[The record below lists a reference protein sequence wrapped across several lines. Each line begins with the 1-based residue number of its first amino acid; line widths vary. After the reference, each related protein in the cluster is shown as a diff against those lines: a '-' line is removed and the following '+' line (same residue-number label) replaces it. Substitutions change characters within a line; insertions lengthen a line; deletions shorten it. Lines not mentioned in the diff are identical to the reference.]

1 MKSKIVPCVDC
12 GREWPRKEL
21 NRNFRCKPCAWKKV
35 GDVVWQLHHQQGPE
49 YEKWKEATK
58 AAMSSL

>member
-12 GREWPRKEL
+12 GKELPRKEL
-21 NRNFRCKPCAWKKV
+21 NRNFRCIDCRVKAV
-35 GDVVWQLHHQQGPE
+35 GENCFQLMQHKGPR
-49 YEKWKEATK
+49 YEKWKEATR